1 VKECNRGLRFKD
13 KNAQNG
19 YMKGDH
25 CRRRELMVFS
35 TTSNNISVISWQS
48 VL

>member
-1 VKECNRGLRFKD
+1 MEFFLKPKVKECNRGLRFKD
-13 KNAQNG
+13 QNG

-35 TTSNNISVISWQS
+35 TTSNYISVI
-48 VL
+48 